1 MVHRLGKCRLKLSA
15 SEKHHVLVANVLSIV
30 IRPGVA
36 LRAADHPMCVGR
48 LAQHK
53 ELSRALHITRL
64 HSIRWIAFLS
74 TSRPARCSISAN
86 ARWEGCPSIF
96 FRNFLIL
103 APQMLFNP
111 SAALFL
117 YTLQRSRYYLTF
129 LLYGKA
135 IIQMTFTECQ
145 TRPRNKKFD
154 LFAHR
159 RLQLK
164 SQYGRCPI

>member
-1 MVHRLGKCRLKLSA
+1 MLSTVSGMLTAVICRCLENAK
-15 SEKHHVLVANVLSIV
+15 
-30 IRPGVA
+30 
-36 LRAADHPMCVGR
+36 GR
-48 LAQHK
+48 SSGHNMP
-53 ELSRALHITRL
+53 L
-64 HSIRWIAFLS
+64 HSL
-74 TSRPARCSISAN
+74 
-86 ARWEGCPSIF
+86 
-96 FRNFLIL
+96 RNIQLL

-145 TRPRNKKFD
+145 IRTRNKKFD